1 MIAVSAT
8 IEGVDELVQRFGTL
22 QMQHILRPPMLRGIL
37 EIQAAMQE
45 YPAPPPNSK
54 YLRGIDAKSEQLGK
68 RWTHR
73 VYTEP
78 GSIFAAVG
86 NNASYAPYVQ
96 NFKFQAKIHK
106 RRWITDKEAMTKYL
120 PGIVEDFQRVIR
132 RALEE

>member
-45 YPAPPPNSK
+45 YPAPPPNSQ

-96 NFKFQAKIHK
+96 NYQFQASVHK
-106 RRWITDKEAMTKYL
+106 RRWLTDKGAVEKYKA
-120 PGIVEDFQRVIR
+120 GIVEDFQRVIR